1 MQPNLP
7 FWFRQRQGKSDAVT
21 EEMLR
26 LTAPN
31 MPEAFVGIQKD
42 GDGRWRPLVRRTVDG
57 ENLASADA
65 TFETPTEA
73 WEAGLEV
80 YREIFVV

>member
-7 FWFRQRQGKSDAVT
+7 FWFRQRQGKSEAIGDET
-21 EEMLR
+21 LR

-31 MPEAFVGIQKD
+31 MAEAFVGIQRD
-42 GDGRWRPLVRRTVDG
+42 ADGRWRPLVRRTADG
-57 ENLASADA
+57 ESLVPADA
-65 TFETPTEA
+65 AYETPSEA
-73 WEAGLEV
+73 WEAGFEV

>member
-7 FWFRQRQGKSDAVT
+7 FWFRQRQGKSEAIG

-42 GDGRWRPLVRRTVDG
+42 VDDRWRPLVRRTADG
-57 ENLASADA
+57 ENLASMDV
-65 TFETPTEA
+65 TYKTPSEA
-73 WEAGLEV
+73 WEAGFEV
-80 YREIFVV
+80 YREVFVV